1 MSEKIGLAETVS
13 LAVGGMVGGGIF
25 AVLGV
30 VAAGAGTAAWIAFT
44 LSGII
49 ALCAGYSF
57 VRLNNLCT
65 GIRSPIGQI
74 EEVSGER
81 RLAGM
86 MGWLLTFGYVGTMAM
101 YAFAFGSYLQELVGL
116 AHLVGLPVRPL
127 FSVGSVVLFGGLN
140 LLGAR
145 ASGRTEDALVVTKII
160 ILLLFAGGGL
170 YYGMTRGTVSS
181 GIDAL
186 SVGALTAAAIGF
198 VAFEGWEL
206 LMFDQDSIEN
216 PRETVRKAIYISIV
230 GTTLLY
236 VLVAVVTTNLV
247 SLSTLK
253 AHPET
258 ALAIAAKPFLGQLGF
273 ALIAVAAVISTGS
286 ALNATLFS
294 ASRLSS
300 QISTATAEGEGATA
314 NETPARS
321 DGGQELSPYCEPT
334 PTHRSPID
342 DIDTTVESGPPT
354 RTIIVMGTLT
364 AIFTFYGSLDGI
376 TSFASGAFMTIFGT
390 VSALAFTKRGDGLLT
405 AVVPA
410 VGAVGSGAALVAL
423 LWNLHRTNPDV
434 LVTTAVIWAVVLS
447 VYWVPR
453 R

>member
-1 MSEKIGLAETVS
+1 MSDKIGLPETLS

-30 VAAGAGTAAWIAFT
+30 VAAGAGTAAWVAFT
-44 LSGII
+44 IAGGI

-57 VRLNNLCT
+57 IRLNSLCT
-65 GIRSPIGQI
+65 GLRSPIGQI
-74 EEVSGER
+74 EEISGER

-101 YAFAFGSYLQELVGL
+101 YAFAFGSYLQELVGFEQL
-116 AHLVGLPVRPL
+116 WAIPVRPL

-145 ASGRTEDALVVTKII
+145 ASGKSEDALVASKVA
-160 ILLLFAGGGL
+160 ILVLFAGGGL
-170 YYGMTRGTVSS
+170 YYGVSHGTVAS
-181 GIDAL
+181 GIDAI
-186 SVGALTAAAIGF
+186 SVGALTAAAIAF

-206 LMFDQDSIEN
+206 LMFDQDSIKN

-236 VLVAVVTTNLV
+236 VLVAIVTTNLV
-247 SLSTLK
+247 SLSTLR
-253 AHPET
+253 ANPET
-258 ALAIAAKPFLGQLGF
+258 ALAIAAKPFFGQFGF
-273 ALIAVAAVISTGS
+273 TLIAVAAVISTGS

-294 ASRLSS
+294 ASRLSA
-300 QISTATAEGEGATA
+300 QISRATARGTETDEPSAT
-314 NETPARS
+314 P
-321 DGGQELSPYCEPT
+321 DGGNELSAYCEAT
-334 PTHRSPID
+334 PTHRSLGD
-342 DIDTTVESGPPT
+342 DTDSSSESGPPT
-354 RTIIVMGTLT
+354 RTVIVLGTLT

-390 VSALAFTKRGDGLLT
+390 VSGLAFMQRSDALRT
-405 AVVPA
+405 AVIPA
-410 VGAVGSGAALVAL
+410 LGAVGSGVALIAL

-447 VYWVPR
+447 VYWVPKR
-453 R
+453 